1 MDDAVSGGIWST
13 CRRFTLSRHNT
24 DPSRCLASR
33 RRRQAPRNLGINLTG
48 NFVRSTGAGEISGEL
63 PNFGP
68 LTWPL
73 ATGTVYYDFAR
84 FGRLSIDLQR
94 TYYLEEI
101 VRGNDFRA
109 NLLTIRWTRDF

>member
-1 MDDAVSGGIWST
+1 MALKPY
-13 CRRFTLSRHNT
+13 RR
-24 DPSRCLASR
+24 
-33 RRRQAPRNLGINLTG
+33 LGFNLTG
-48 NFVRSTGAGEISGEL
+48 NFVRSTGAGEISGE
-63 PNFGP
+63 PPYFGP

-73 ATGTVYYDFAR
+73 VTGTVYYDFLKV
-84 FGRLSIDLQR
+84 GRLAIDLQR